1 MLPTQEGNNDH
12 VVSCLQA
19 RTPGHSFPLRLDDGK
34 QERTRLLLVCRF
46 ARYKLADAFSIFS
59 AEVSVL
65 SISGE

>member
-1 MLPTQEGNNDH
+1 MATTTN

-19 RTPGHSFPLRLDDGK
+19 HTPGHSFQLRLDDGK
-34 QERTRLLLVCRF
+34 QERTGLLLVCRF
-46 ARYKLADAFSIFS
+46 AGYKLADAFSTFS